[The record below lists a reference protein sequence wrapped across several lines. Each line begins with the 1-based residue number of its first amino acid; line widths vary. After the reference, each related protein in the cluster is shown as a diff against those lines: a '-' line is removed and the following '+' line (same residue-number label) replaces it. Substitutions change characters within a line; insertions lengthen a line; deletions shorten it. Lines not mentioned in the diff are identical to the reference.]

1 MLDDKCLLLFE
12 LISEA
17 NQKRIH
23 LGGSPDE
30 SLNYFLGD
38 IIYFGV
44 GLRKNMLHEC
54 SMPAVVG
61 ISGRIGEGTLFFW
74 EGGRGA
80 PAKSSWDQPTKPF
93 ESTTYCLDA
102 PPLSRIKRLDF

>member
-1 MLDDKCLLLFE
+1 MLDDKYLLLFE

-30 SLNYFLGD
+30 SLNYFLDD
-38 IIYFGV
+38 IIYFSV
-44 GLRKNMLHEC
+44 GLRKNMLHGSLGFQDALEK
-54 SMPAVVG
+54 
-61 ISGRIGEGTLFFW
+61 EHFFL
-74 EGGRGA
+74 GRGKGGA
-80 PAKSSWDQPTKPF
+80 CQNPHGTNQPNLPNRQRTA
-93 ESTTYCLDA
+93 SMR